1 MRKATVVRIQ
11 PVWIEANQATY
22 WKLQACVVF
31 IDRAI
36 RAIFPFLPS
45 AVHLYLEWMGRKG
58 EVQPSC
64 ELYIDD
70 IDSGII
76 LNRTVS
82 E

>member
-1 MRKATVVRIQ
+1 MRKATVVRFQ

-45 AVHLYLEWMGRKG
+45 AVHLSRVDGKERGGTAQL
-58 EVQPSC
+58 
-64 ELYIDD
+64 
-70 IDSGII
+70 
-76 LNRTVS
+76 
-82 E
+82 